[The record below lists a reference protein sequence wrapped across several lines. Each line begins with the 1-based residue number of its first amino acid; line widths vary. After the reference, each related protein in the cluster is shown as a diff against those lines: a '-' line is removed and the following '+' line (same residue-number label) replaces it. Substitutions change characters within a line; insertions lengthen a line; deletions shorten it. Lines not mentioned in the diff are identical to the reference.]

1 MPVISVILPIYNV
14 ERYITRC
21 LESLLDQ
28 TFRDFEVILVDDAS
42 PDASMEMAR
51 KALANRQAMP
61 EGGVR
66 VLSHDRNRGLAG
78 ARNTGL
84 EAARG
89 TYVYFM
95 DSDDYAEPTLLQ
107 RMMQAMTSG
116 DADIVM
122 CGSRSVYEND
132 ERPPV
137 TDLPDAEGETTGE
150 DALLFLLNGRCRA
163 YICMQLFRLAIFREI
178 RFPEGMI
185 YEDRLTL
192 PYLLLKARKVVFIRE
207 VLYNYLQ
214 REGSITRSF
223 RPEIVKTMDSIRA
236 LKETMGDRL
245 GAKDWQRAF
254 FRYEYLNIQ
263 TIVFSAVIHSRS
275 YGEVRKVLGE
285 ARKNVRFPEL
295 ARGYAVMRMP
305 VISLFL
311 FKLSPELFR
320 ISFRNYLRKKSKAA

>member
-1 MPVISVILPIYNV
+1 MAVISVILPIYKV
-14 ERYITRC
+14 ERYIQRC

-28 TFRDFEVILVDDAS
+28 TFRDFELILVDDAS
-42 PDASMEMAR
+42 PDGSLEMAR
-51 KALANRQAMP
+51 KTLAGGRMMP
-61 EGGVR
+61 KGGVR
-66 VLSHDRNRGLAG
+66 VLTHDRNRGLAG

-84 EAARG
+84 DAAKG

-95 DSDDYAEPTLLQ
+95 DSDDHIEPELLE
-107 RMMQAMTSG
+107 RMLQAMSG
-116 DADIVM
+116 GDTDVVV

-137 TDLPDAEGETTGE
+137 TDLPDVEGEMTGE
-150 DALLFLLNGRCRA
+150 EALLLLFNGRFRA
-163 YICMQLFRLAIFREI
+163 YICMQLFRLTVFREI

-245 GAKDWQRAF
+245 SAKDWQRAF

-311 FKLSPELFR
+311 FKLSPGLFR